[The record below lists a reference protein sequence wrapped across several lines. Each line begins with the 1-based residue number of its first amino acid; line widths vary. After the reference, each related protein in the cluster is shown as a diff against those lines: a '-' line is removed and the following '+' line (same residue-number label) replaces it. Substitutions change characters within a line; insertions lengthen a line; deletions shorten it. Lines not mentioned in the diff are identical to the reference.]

1 MEENDELQDKLLEL
15 KSNYMDRGQ
24 QSPASAS
31 TVLGAF
37 ERDKMQQAIDEL
49 GDRCRTLRD
58 ENKKLDAENNFF
70 HMSTTIFIKLKPVM
84 ETEKQLCYQLAELN
98 KQSGEPDYDFRRQKL
113 EAGITKCRDTISVM
127 EVKLKKVLD
136 RVKQHG
142 SGPQHQ
148 NASPSKQRPRLDVLQ
163 KTASQHPPEVAPFNI
178 SAL

>member
-24 QSPASAS
+24 QSPASSS

-136 RVKQHG
+136 RVK
-142 SGPQHQ
+142 
-148 NASPSKQRPRLDVLQ
+148 
-163 KTASQHPPEVAPFNI
+163 
-178 SAL
+178 

>member
-1 MEENDELQDKLLEL
+1 MEENDELQDKLLSL
-15 KSNYMDRGQ
+15 KSNYMENAQRGL

-49 GDRCRTLRD
+49 GERCRTLRD

-98 KQSGEPDYDFRRQKL
+98 KQSGEADYDFRRQKL

-142 SGPQHQ
+142 GAHA
-148 NASPSKQRPRLDVLQ
+148 NASPTKSRLPRMEVSK
-163 KTASQHPPEVAPFNI
+163 KGPEV
-178 SAL
+178 S